1 MLKITAINR
10 LSGFGVV
17 FAEDVPD
24 VQTTDTVSG
33 ESIIF
38 VNAWAIMLS
47 SHSSCLERIVRCIR

>member
-24 VQTTDTVSG
+24 VKATDTVSG
-33 ESIIF
+33 EGI
-38 VNAWAIMLS
+38 V
-47 SHSSCLERIVRCIR
+47 LEMHGRLF